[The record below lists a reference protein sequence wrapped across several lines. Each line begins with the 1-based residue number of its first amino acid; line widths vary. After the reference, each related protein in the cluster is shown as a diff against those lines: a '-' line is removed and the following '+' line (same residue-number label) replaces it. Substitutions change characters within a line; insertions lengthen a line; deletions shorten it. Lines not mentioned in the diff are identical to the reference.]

1 MGSIKSIFLIGEFK
15 PARLGNSYEQAFR
28 KLGISTAH
36 ADLSESGQFLSW
48 TLRNRVAHRLTI
60 RNLAIRSRGMR
71 EFNRWLE
78 AEIIRSGAQAVV
90 SLPLGLILPETYRN
104 LRRAGIL
111 VAVLYPDNPFPPHY
125 AARPETLPAAR
136 ETDLCLIWSERLATK
151 LRSIGIR
158 GEYLPFAWDS
168 DAFPYQGDQPQ
179 GTWPGV
185 LFLGGWDRER
195 EAFLEEVA
203 SAVPLR
209 IYGPGYWGT
218 RTRPFGRVRRCWQG
232 AELHM
237 ADAARVIRDSAV
249 CLNVLRTQHMID
261 GKPDGTIMRHFEV
274 PGAGGFLLSTRS
286 TGATEALPEG
296 EAAEYFADAKE
307 CIEKA
312 KEYIS
317 NEAARRR
324 IAERGHAI
332 VAERH
337 RYTDR
342 AREILRMLEERSSKS
357 TSDAV
362 FSSEVHP
369 EPINASDGQS

>member
-1 MGSIKSIFLIGEFK
+1 
-15 PARLGNSYEQAFR
+15 
-28 KLGISTAH
+28 
-36 ADLSESGQFLSW
+36 
-48 TLRNRVAHRLTI
+48 
-60 RNLAIRSRGMR
+60 
-71 EFNRWLE
+71 
-78 AEIIRSGAQAVV
+78 
-90 SLPLGLILPETYRN
+90 
-104 LRRAGIL
+104 
-111 VAVLYPDNPFPPHY
+111 
-125 AARPETLPAAR
+125 
-136 ETDLCLIWSERLATK
+136 
-151 LRSIGIR
+151 
-158 GEYLPFAWDS
+158 
-168 DAFPYQGDQPQ
+168 
-179 GTWPGV
+179 
-185 LFLGGWDRER
+185 
-195 EAFLEEVA
+195 
-203 SAVPLR
+203 
-209 IYGPGYWGT
+209 
-218 RTRPFGRVRRCWQG
+218 
-232 AELHM
+232 M

-324 IAERGHAI
+324 IAERAHAI

>member
-15 PARLGNSYEQAFR
+15 PDRLGSSYEQAFR
-28 KLGISTAH
+28 KVGVSTFH
-36 ADLSESGQFLSW
+36 ADLRESHRFLSW

-60 RNLAIRSRGMR
+60 RSLAIRSRGMR

-151 LRSIGIR
+151 LRSIGIP
-158 GEYLPFAWDS
+158 GEYLPFAWDP
-168 DAFPYQGDQPQ
+168 DVFPYQGDQPQ

-195 EAFLEEVA
+195 EEFLEEVA

-209 IYGPGYWGT
+209 I
-218 RTRPFGRVRRCWQG
+218 
-232 AELHM
+232 
-237 ADAARVIRDSAV
+237 
-249 CLNVLRTQHMID
+249 
-261 GKPDGTIMRHFEV
+261 
-274 PGAGGFLLSTRS
+274 
-286 TGATEALPEG
+286 
-296 EAAEYFADAKE
+296 
-307 CIEKA
+307 
-312 KEYIS
+312 
-317 NEAARRR
+317 
-324 IAERGHAI
+324 
-332 VAERH
+332 
-337 RYTDR
+337 
-342 AREILRMLEERSSKS
+342 
-357 TSDAV
+357 
-362 FSSEVHP
+362 
-369 EPINASDGQS
+369 